1 VVTIWRRKSARPS
14 PPVLGEGGPLSA
26 IPKLIH
32 QTWRSPH
39 VPERWRAAVRSWKA
53 HHPAWAYRLWTDAD
67 ARALVAAPA
76 VAALEVRCLPLCD
89 TWLPSCPGMRSDGKG
104 GVHGT
109 RSRAPYGPQG
119 PPRAHPRELANGVA
133 RRAAGACR
141 SAAAPARRPRD
152 HARAGRSR
160 VRSPARGLPRAR
172 VPGRRL
178 LPAGAGRR
186 GRGRRGARRLLRAP
200 AVLSHRA
207 SAYTVSSRRLARAPG

>member
-1 VVTIWRRKSARPS
+1 MAAQVCTTVSTRPRRGGSSERDPEADPS
-14 PPVLGEGGPLSA
+14 DLAE
-26 IPKLIH
+26 
-32 QTWRSPH
+32 SPC
-39 VPERWRAAVRSWKA
+39 
-53 HHPAWAYRLWTDAD
+53 
-67 ARALVAAPA
+67 ARALARRRPELEGASSRMGLPALDRRRREGTGRGAPA

-178 LPAGAGRR
+178 LPARAGRR